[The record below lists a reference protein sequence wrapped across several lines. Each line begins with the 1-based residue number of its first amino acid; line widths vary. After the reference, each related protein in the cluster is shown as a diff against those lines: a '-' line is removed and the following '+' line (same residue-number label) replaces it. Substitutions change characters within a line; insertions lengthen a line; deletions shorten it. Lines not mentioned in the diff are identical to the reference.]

1 MKPLRDVEFI
11 HGLNAP
17 REQFVSNIERNMAR
31 KVDSLQTKRAML
43 VAGGPSAGDHV
54 EEIRTLYGQGW
65 SLFCVNGAHDWLV
78 SHGIIPDFCTLLDA
92 GEEIGAFVH
101 KPQSSC
107 RYFIAS
113 QCHPSAFDRLA
124 EHDVMMWHASLDPE
138 ANALIE
144 KLDPEATIF
153 APCNTV
159 GLHSLAIIYTL
170 GFKKLRVYGMD
181 SSHRP
186 GADHAYDNSQQQHT
200 PELEFSFKG
209 QRYLSTGTFAAQAE
223 GFARA
228 WPRYFR
234 LGMRIEVI
242 GDGLL
247 PAMAQ
252 HAREKLFE
260 QLAIP
265 QTEKSNGRD

>member
-1 MKPLRDVEFI
+1 MKPLRPVEFI

-17 REQFVSNIERNMAR
+17 RENFVSNIERNMGR
-31 KVDSLQTKRAML
+31 TVDTLKIKRAML
-43 VAGGPSAGDHV
+43 VAGGPSAADHI

-65 SLFCVNGAHDWLV
+65 DLFCVNGAHDWLV
-78 SHGIIPDFCTLLDA
+78 SHGVIPHFCTLLDA
-92 GEEIGAFVH
+92 GEEIGAFVR

-107 RYFIAS
+107 RYFLAS

-124 EHDVMMWHASLDPE
+124 DYDVMMWHASLDEE

-144 KLDPEATIF
+144 KLDPDVTIF

-159 GLHSLAIIYTL
+159 GLHSLAIAYTL
-170 GFKKLRVYGMD
+170 GVKKLRVYGMD

-186 GADHAYDNSQQQHT
+186 GADHAYDNSQQKHT
-200 PELEFSFKG
+200 PELEFEFNG
-209 QRYLSTGTFAAQAE
+209 ERFLSTGTFAAQAE

-234 LGMRIEVI
+234 LGMRIEVV

-247 PAMAQ
+247 PAMA
-252 HAREKLFE
+252 RL
-260 QLAIP
+260 
-265 QTEKSNGRD
+265 EKSKLMAELTGK